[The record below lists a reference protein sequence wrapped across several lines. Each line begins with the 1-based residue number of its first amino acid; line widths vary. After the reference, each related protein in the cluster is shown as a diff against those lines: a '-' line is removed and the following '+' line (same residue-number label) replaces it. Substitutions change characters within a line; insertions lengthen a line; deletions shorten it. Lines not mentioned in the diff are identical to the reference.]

1 MNPLRFTS
9 AVLFLL
15 SMGACAGAPSGPG
28 VRDAVDGHGL
38 VGQEL
43 YGDMLAVDQ
52 SFDAGK
58 YVTLVYWQPWCET
71 CLTDGPWIEI
81 AKQKYADRIDFYGV
95 VAGED
100 QTPNNADLK
109 ATVEDLGLTYP
120 QIRDRDGSWSRR
132 FEIIATPTFL
142 VFSPSGTLRY
152 RGRHMPGNWDELI
165 GE

>member
-1 MNPLRFTS
+1 MNLVRSATAAFTLVF
-9 AVLFLL
+9 AT
-15 SMGACAGAPSGPG
+15 ACAGSPTGPG

-43 YGDMLAVDQ
+43 YGDMLEVDQ

-81 AKQKYADRIDFYGV
+81 ANQQYGDRIDFYGV
-95 VAGED
+95 LAGED
-100 QTPNNADLK
+100 QTLNNADLK
-109 ATVEDLGLTYP
+109 ATVKELGLTYP

-152 RGRHMPGNWDELI
+152 RGRHMPGSWDELI
-165 GE
+165 NE